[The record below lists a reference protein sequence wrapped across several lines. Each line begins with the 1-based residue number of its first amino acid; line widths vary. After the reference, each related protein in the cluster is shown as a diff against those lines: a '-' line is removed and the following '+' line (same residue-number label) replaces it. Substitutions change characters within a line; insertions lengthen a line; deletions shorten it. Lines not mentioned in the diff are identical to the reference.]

1 MAIRSPASPPLLLAA
16 CLLLALAGRL
26 RAEPCNAV
34 YWGQDAYE
42 GSLREACATG
52 YYKYVLI
59 ASLNQFGHGKIPRL
73 NLAGHC
79 DPTFGGCTF
88 LSSDI
93 ISCQQD
99 YNVKVMLSL
108 GGAYGNYRLA
118 SKKDARNVATHIW
131 NSYLGGESPYRPLG
145 NSVLDGIDFDI
156 EGGSR
161 FYWDDLA
168 RYLNAYSTPERKI
181 YLSAAPQ
188 CPMPDYYLQAAIDT
202 GLFDYVWVQFYDN
215 YCQFSP
221 NNVGTFLQAW
231 NQWTS
236 TSVSKVF
243 LGLPASPEAAISGY
257 VTPDDLINTVLPLV
271 RSSSVYGGIML
282 WNRYLDKI
290 NGYSPLVNDSV
301 KCLPA
306 SSLDLLQLELS
317 AEWNI
322 CQMEEQFILR
332 VPPSVAER
340 IERLLN
346 ENASSSL
353 DGSLDVSFSED
364 GRSGTFMIGD
374 ERFPASLLDLPCIVE
389 SYKTYDDNVLIKTAD
404 VGQMIMV
411 RDEGDAAVEG
421 VEYKHGLTPPM
432 RDARRRRFRR
442 EPDLNPEVVQRV
454 EKDLLNIMSGGTVE
468 NVETVMPEAG
478 GQRKKNAPVAAPK
491 PDEVH
496 VKSAGG
502 EPERSDS
509 DDSLEPES

>member
-1 MAIRSPASPPLLLAA
+1 MAVRSQASPLLLAA
-16 CLLLALAGRL
+16 CLLLALTGRL
-26 RAEPCNAV
+26 RAEPCGAV
-34 YWGQDAYE
+34 YWGQNAYE
-42 GSLREACATG
+42 GSLRETCATG
-52 YYKYVLI
+52 YYKYVLLS
-59 ASLNQFGHGKIPRL
+59 SLNRFGHGRIPQL

-79 DPTFGGCTF
+79 DSTNGGCTF

-108 GGAYGNYRLA
+108 GGPYGNYRLA
-118 SKKDARNVATHIW
+118 SRKDARNVAYHVW
-131 NSYLGGESPYRPLG
+131 NSYLSYSSTDRPLG
-145 NSVLDGIDFDI
+145 NSALDGIDFDI
-156 EGGSR
+156 ERGSIDH
-161 FYWDDLA
+161 WDDLA
-168 RYLNAYSTPERKI
+168 RFLSAYSTPDRKV

-188 CPMPDYYLQAAIDT
+188 CSMPDYYLQAAIDT
-202 GLFDYVWVQFYDN
+202 GLFDYVWVQFYNN
-215 YCQFSP
+215 YCEYSP
-221 NNVGTFLQAW
+221 DDVGTFVQAW

-243 LGLPASPEAAISGY
+243 LGLPASPEAAESGY
-257 VTPDDLINTVLPLV
+257 IPPDDLINNVIPFV
-271 RSSSVYGGIML
+271 KSSPNYGGVML
-282 WNRYLDKI
+282 WNRYFDLI
-290 NGYSPLVNDSV
+290 NGYSPLVN
-301 KCLPA
+301 
-306 SSLDLLQLELS
+306 SSDLLQLELS

-353 DGSLDVSFSED
+353 DGSLDISFSED
-364 GRSGTFMIGD
+364 GRSGTFMIGN
-374 ERFPASLLDLPCIVE
+374 ERFPASLLDLPCMVE

-468 NVETVMPEAG
+468 NVETVVPEAG